1 MKAAAPHCYIFRG
14 QQLVVASGG
23 SHAKSYKDRE
33 VCMVEE
39 IRVDFVIQGCCSS
52 PVLL

>member
-1 MKAAAPHCYIFRG
+1 MLAH
-14 QQLVVASGG
+14 GG

-39 IRVDFVIQGCCSS
+39 IRVDFVTHGCCSS
-52 PVLL
+52 PVLLLTYKCQYLKYIM